1 MLNRIRA
8 AVCRLLINLIFI
20 FYKGDLLMMA
30 MLFACRVVE
39 GRTEWDRVPAKLK
52 PQVAEIIVGDFA
64 LPELVPVEF
73 GGTADVAEA

>member
-8 AVCRLLINLIFI
+8 AAERLLINLIFI
-20 FYKGDLLMMA
+20 IKGDLLMMA

-64 LPELVPVEF
+64 LPELVPSEY
-73 GGTADVAEA
+73 GGTADAAEA